1 VIGRY
6 RNAGLFVLL
15 AGLFGVSFVAI
26 EAGLGPLPPLLFA
39 GIRFSLAVP
48 LLLAYCVWRYDAW
61 LPRTRA
67 DYAGILVAGVAVVAG
82 NNGLLFL
89 GQQTTTPAAA
99 SVMYGLNPILAP
111 VFALLLLGQRVDRRD
126 ALGILLGLAGVVVIV
141 QPSPET
147 LTQGSTIG
155 QLLVLG
161 AAVSVAFGSVLLRRF
176 DTSLDSVPLTA
187 WAMALGAVSLYAG
200 GLALGEQVGPGATAP
215 RVLLAVLSLSVLSTA
230 FAYPIYFGLIRD
242 IGPIRAN
249 LVAYLVPVVA
259 ALTGW
264 ALLREPVTPETVLG
278 FLVVVTGVALLERRV
293 LAVEVARLRGEGAT
307 GTNQ

>member
-1 VIGRY
+1 MIGRY

-39 GIRFSLAVP
+39 AIRFDLAVP
-48 LLLAYCVWRYDAW
+48 PLLLYCAWRYDVW
-61 LPRTRA
+61 VPQSRT
-67 DYAGILVAGVAVVAG
+67 DVAGIVVAGVAVVAG

-89 GQQTTTPAAA
+89 GQQTTTPATA

-111 VFALLLLGQRVDRRD
+111 VFALLLLDARIDLRD
-126 ALGILLGLAGVVVIV
+126 GLGILLGLVGVIVIV

-147 LTQGSTIG
+147 LTQGSTVG

-161 AAVSVAFGSVLLRRF
+161 AAVSVAFGSVLLRRV
-176 DTSLDSVPLTA
+176 DTTLESVPLTA
-187 WAMALGAVSLYAG
+187 WAMALGAALLHVSSLG
-200 GLALGEQVGPGATAP
+200 LGEQVGAGATAP
-215 RVLLAVLSLSVLSTA
+215 GVVLAVLSLSLFSTA
-230 FAYPIYFGLIRD
+230 LAYPIYFGLIRE
-242 IGPIRAN
+242 IGPVRAN

-264 ALLREPVTPETVLG
+264 LLLREPVTVETVLG
-278 FLVVVTGVALLERRV
+278 FVVVVAGVALLERRV
-293 LAVEVARLRGEGAT
+293 LAVEFARLR
-307 GTNQ
+307 